1 MSALLQQLVCHS
13 NPMALLNQTT
23 MRTVPHLQ
31 VFTDFGQIRQEIAL
45 ETERLVGSNKNV
57 SEKPIRLK
65 IFSPRVL

>member
-1 MSALLQQLVCHS
+1 MCFVSC
-13 NPMALLNQTT
+13 
-23 MRTVPHLQ
+23 LQ
-31 VFTDFGQIRQEIAL
+31 VFTDFDQIRQEIAL